1 MHVWVINVISEKDL
15 TGQARKMGRTAG
27 LKSDGTLDSV
37 HSHSGTEYKEGTLS
51 ARTTQPD
58 LPDSK
63 GLGDGDRAKY
73 NKTN

>member
-1 MHVWVINVISEKDL
+1 MISEKDL
-15 TGQARKMGRTAG
+15 TGQAKKMGRTAG

-51 ARTTQPD
+51 ARTQVPD
-58 LPDSK
+58 TPDPQ
-63 GLGDGDRAKY
+63 GLGDTERAKS

>member
-1 MHVWVINVISEKDL
+1 MTSEKDL
-15 TGQARKMGRTAG
+15 TGQPRKMGRTAG

>member
-1 MHVWVINVISEKDL
+1 VISEKDL

-37 HSHSGTEYKEGTLS
+37 HSHSGIEYQEGTLS
-51 ARTTQPD
+51 ARTTKPD

-63 GLGDGDRAKY
+63 GLGDGARAKS

>member
-1 MHVWVINVISEKDL
+1 MISEKDL

-51 ARTTQPD
+51 ARTTKPD
-58 LPDSK
+58 VPDTK
-63 GLGDGDRAKY
+63 GLGDSDRAKY
-73 NKTN
+73 NKTR

>member
-1 MHVWVINVISEKDL
+1 MISEKDL

-51 ARTTQPD
+51 ARTKTPDVPD
-58 LPDSK
+58 LL
-63 GLGDGDRAKY
+63 GLGDGSRAKK
-73 NKTN
+73 NKN

>member
-1 MHVWVINVISEKDL
+1 
-15 TGQARKMGRTAG
+15 MGRTAG

-37 HSHSGTEYKEGTLS
+37 HSVSGTEYKEGTLP
-51 ARTTQPD
+51 ARTTKPD

-63 GLGDGDRAKY
+63 GLGDTSRAKS